1 MENCSGATTALL
13 VNLRVSSWFCPV
25 YSTVT
30 DYDVYMT
37 RFVVYTFIKT
47 EYIVCKFC
55 DRGARQRGV
64 TGNFG
69 GGVPCFWL
77 GRRAKYP
84 EPVSGSP
91 LPAQSVL
98 RQRATP
104 IPLCQRPRSASPD
117 WTQLPPDLLTTIFG
131 ELEILDLLHSGAVCT
146 SWHSAYSTFR
156 RLRLPSP
163 KQPPCLLYASAA
175 CGPDAASLHFPSTSA
190 TFRTPE
196 PPLRFG
202 SLQLAG
208 SGHGWPVAADE
219 VSNLHL
225 LNPITGGHVALPPIT
240 EMRGVESSLDDE
252 GDLAYTFTDFSA
264 PAEEDPFSLPAVEAR
279 ETMYHRAVLSCS
291 PSAGSACVVLLIH
304 MPLAELSF
312 ARVGD
317 ERWTALAECT
327 GLQRRNFHS
336 NAAYNAADGLFYV
349 LSYDGSMHT
358 LDLNGPSP
366 VATKIIPGSKFDQ
379 PFSSYLV
386 QTPWGDLLQAWRF
399 RKYLCP
405 PTP

>member
-1 MENCSGATTALL
+1 MARGGGLAPSPSRCSGKRRRPRPDPSLRLL
-13 VNLRVSSWFCPV
+13 QKARGGERMRARASP
-25 YSTVT
+25 
-30 DYDVYMT
+30 
-37 RFVVYTFIKT
+37 
-47 EYIVCKFC
+47 
-55 DRGARQRGV
+55 GAR
-64 TGNFG
+64 G
-69 GGVPCFWL
+69 GDTAGHGLL
-77 GRRAKYP
+77 GILDRLWK
-84 EPVSGSP
+84 EGHG
-91 LPAQSVL
+91 
-98 RQRATP
+98 
-104 IPLCQRPRSASPD
+104 D